1 MNGKMCIDIEHY
13 IRDDKSNGIN
23 FVCLGGSVL
32 KEDIKNLATHEQFN
46 SIKYVL
52 GGKEE

>member
-1 MNGKMCIDIEHY
+1 MNGDRVK
-13 IRDDKSNGIN
+13 DKYYFAGEKLVLEMEASSRYYLTNG
-23 FVCLGGSVL
+23 
-32 KEDIKNLATHEQFN
+32 DIKSIITHEQFN

>member
-1 MNGKMCIDIEHY
+1 MNEYKVIEKGETRLGKYKYVIDSLDRQLFEENIES
-13 IRDDKSNGIN
+13 I
-23 FVCLGGSVL
+23 V
-32 KEDIKNLATHEQFN
+32 THEQFN

>member
-1 MNGKMCIDIEHY
+1 MNGKMCIDIERY
-13 IRDDKSNGIN
+13 FRDDGTDGIN
-23 FVCLGGSVL
+23 FLCLGGSVL
-32 KEDIKNLATHEQFN
+32 LENVQHIVTHEQFN